1 MRVEVLKCI
10 MLREGYL
17 ARVTSLAEGMQR
29 RSKRSC
35 GPPEA
40 LPPGMV
46 DLLDLLRIATLETV
60 EAISLWRLSQVTPTP
75 APFEWNG
82 RNYLMK
88 MLQDCDFLDRVEA
101 LRKWLGFPISGNPF
115 FVPQDEVHT
124 GNEAE
129 ERSASRRTSQTA
141 GAGLGFDKF
150 GLADVGRQP
159 WLGPLV
165 LTSADEGG
173 GDFAREANSSRR
185 RKQRR
190 LRKTDA
196 TNSLAPYAAAVVNDP
211 TLLAVVKAPCPTRRG
226 DQNSI
231 QGFCPRTSALE
242 LSPRTATRDVEAL
255 VPNLVSRDDACRIGV
270 ARKALMDEQKQLLEA
285 AKVSEAEA
293 APCVGRRRKSRAWS
307 RVSNASSSAGWQNFS
322 ASVTSTAGATSKR
335 PSTFEAQVTRRT
347 GSTVGTLRPNPQ
359 VASALP
365 ETGDMRSLVLTAAG
379 LMNQPLPD
387 PHPGLGPVV
396 LKSGLPGGQLHPD
409 PFIHTVSDART
420 ATTDGL
426 EQEISIVV
434 PIISGPETEDRC
446 STAPSKPNSVVA
458 SSSTRGVAGGRQ
470 RRSVGRRSSVNHHRA
485 VTAPESISTSCSL
498 PRRSLPEQGPLNSC
512 EIQQDTPTSRGPFAE
527 GAVTLEMMKPSASE
541 YSNRALGLSRK
552 AGAELRALTAAGTTG
567 RRQPPPREIR
577 LRRLARDV
585 ARHAAELRR
594 LVGEENRLRK
604 YQASR
609 CSDGSKPDGDSQLLH
624 CGPRVGA
631 GCMEN
636 DDDALARMVSV
647 RDDGSGAPQRTGLDA
662 MDGELP
668 EHRQKNMQ
676 TLLEAK
682 RREIELKT
690 FDLGVKRHELGCLR
704 VVQKQERERKLALE
718 MERRRARLADGQRLP
733 EDEKVAESL
742 EESFCLLVQKRIR
755 GNTGRKYASCT
766 SYLHAAPFGHRGHSQ
781 AVMTIQ
787 RGVRFIWDRRATRRR
802 LLLHASATP
811 MQATIRMFVKRQAY
825 KRLLREKKELFA
837 TGKLQRIGRGMLGRR
852 RAAARRSM
860 IAAATR
866 ALDWISLENLQPEHL
881 KELAHAIHGALIDPV
896 RQFPP
901 AGVLGALRTTLTIL
915 DDAKQECTNSRGGG
929 GSSDRSNC
937 SSGGRSGSGSGGG
950 TGRRSSGV
958 GKGGVDMVTFQTA
971 LGRTVRTPVSSA
983 DLTWE
988 MAARVLERPFR
999 LLRRMRAFASG
1010 LGAFSD
1016 SSAARLLHLSSEA
1029 CRLLAAYR
1037 SDPSWSTESLSAIT
1051 LGGTAARALVGWAVE
1066 LERVFAEQ
1074 PRVENFLRDAQPAWL
1089 RKARSFQRRRRALEL
1104 HAESCR
1110 KAVAVATQYREHLE
1124 NRGRAFGD
1132 PVAALEVLEQQRQ
1145 AAEEAVQDLERKR
1158 IAFLAKQAKAEEAAG
1173 RALKDDVEFAERE
1186 ASVAARAEEMAR
1198 RLGQSGSEELA
1209 ALAGKTLDCGVI
1221 LRELQRRLR
1230 VWERRCRQGNRPLL
1244 QEWIPPTESQRNMS
1258 RALGEVRAWKQ
1269 ITVVQKTRLVEDAGG
1284 RRFVKGFTGKD
1295 MEIWRSTVEGL
1306 TACGADIESGEARLE
1321 EDVGRFEQ
1329 EISRVNAEI
1338 AAQQVS
1344 SAPWDNTTKETQAL
1358 EQQED
1363 ADAARDERRIA
1374 MGSTLPPG
1382 MLENVSGT
1390 CGGGGVESQGSSGGS
1405 SKRRPVLLLLGLD
1418 LPASVRDEVRARLEH
1433 DAPDLFGQ
1441 HVVGVDALPSLA
1453 SAAQAAGGQ
1462 GCFLEP
1468 CQEQTAGAVT
1478 PPPSTQPT
1486 RGTVVTGNTG
1496 QRGSPNH
1503 GERLGGVATARGDF
1517 EQDVVA
1523 RTRANLV
1530 QAALSAGKNVS
1541 LEVVPGPG
1549 LWARGRFLRD
1559 LEALLGGLDA
1569 CGCGV
1574 DHSDTDTKQ
1583 TSAPTVLLVEGHS
1596 RNRAG
1601 GGIDVSHG
1609 TKFVDTVAL
1618 RGEGTAKNWKADCSY
1633 DQGPEGTLP
1642 PASLTARRLKA
1653 LMEEAGQCLHDLSTE
1668 YGRTPSPFKAI
1679 QDDSYASTSSEAPR
1693 EAHQQRQGTIRAEG
1707 STDPELPTAGSFQ
1720 MGKQCNTSLAAT
1732 GSRGTALL
1740 LAACHMLLHPGRR
1753 YDLGEFRAGSGREV
1767 DLTEGVT
1774 MQKIPRKAPPTSSE
1788 EIEHGFDMVHASDL
1802 ARSCREELANQGSAR
1817 GVAALIRRVQLDSM
1831 PLETAVA
1838 LQRVVQ
1844 HSDWPVVSPLS
1855 DFAGCSASGAFVGW
1869 VVAAVAV
1876 TTELVLGGGGVAL
1889 GAGSGSARNPSGDEW
1904 KAVASGTGVVG
1915 RGWCGGAGGAG
1926 STAEG
1931 SGGDALLSTSM
1942 RNVHEERT
1950 REQRLLLGMETSLID
1965 ENVAVLDD
1973 DSPWLPPPEGPE
1985 RHGDV
1990 RNRRQCRAS
1999 EVFDELLDTVLRPFK
2014 ARGEPLSTQMGVCL
2028 GDHDRFCVTVSRAF
2042 GSIYARAVALG
2053 TGSMRKGQAVA
2064 ARTKDEDLIPLLSPN
2079 WMEK

>member
-1 MRVEVLKCI
+1 MVATNGRDRGTRSPRKSRGQGGRLLDPSSELEVLKCI

-17 ARVTSLAEGMQR
+17 ARVTRLAEGMQR
-29 RSKRSC
+29 RSKRSY
-35 GPPEA
+35 GRPEA

-46 DLLDLLRIATLETV
+46 DLLDLLRIATLETI
-60 EAISLWRLSQVTPTP
+60 EAISLWRLSQVAPTP

-124 GNEAE
+124 GTEPDG
-129 ERSASRRTSQTA
+129 RSASRRTSQTD
-141 GAGLGFDKF
+141 GAGLGFDKS

-165 LTSADEGG
+165 LKSADEGG
-173 GDFAREANSSRR
+173 GDFAREAHSSRR

-211 TLLAVVKAPCPTRRG
+211 TLLAVVKALSPTRRG
-226 DQNSI
+226 DQNGI
-231 QGFCPRTSALE
+231 RRFCPRTNALE
-242 LSPRTATRDVEAL
+242 LSPRMTTVGVEAL
-255 VPNLVSRDDACRIGV
+255 VPNLISRDDARRIGV
-270 ARKALMDEQKQLLEA
+270 ARKALIDEQKRVLEA
-285 AKVSEAEA
+285 AMVSKAEA
-293 APCVGRRRKSRAWS
+293 APCVGRRRRSRAWS

-322 ASVTSTAGATSKR
+322 ASVTSTPGATSKR

-347 GSTVGTLRPNPQ
+347 GSTGGTSRPNPQ
-359 VASALP
+359 VASGLP
-365 ETGDMRSLVLTAAG
+365 ETGDIRSLVLTAAG

-396 LKSGLPGGQLHPD
+396 LKSDLPGGQLHPD

-420 ATTDGL
+420 ATADGL
-426 EQEISIVV
+426 EREISIVA
-434 PIISGPETEDRC
+434 PTFSSPETEDRY
-446 STAPSKPNSVVA
+446 STAPSKTDSMVV
-458 SSSTRGVAGGRQ
+458 SSLIRGVAGGRQ
-470 RRSVGRRSSVNHHRA
+470 RRSVRRRSSVNHRRA
-485 VTAPESISTSCSL
+485 VTAPASISTSCSL
-498 PRRSLPEQGPLNSC
+498 PRRSLPEQGRLNSS

-527 GAVTLEMMKPSASE
+527 GAGTQEMMKPSASE
-541 YSNRALGLSRK
+541 YSSRALGLSRK

-604 YQASR
+604 YLASR
-609 CSDGSKPDGDSQLLH
+609 CSDGSKQDGDSQSLH
-624 CGPRVGA
+624 DGSRVSA

-636 DDDALARMVSV
+636 DDGALASMVSA
-647 RDDGSGAPQRTGLDA
+647 REDGNGAPQWTGFDA
-662 MDGELP
+662 VDGELL

-676 TLLEAK
+676 TLLEEK

-690 FDLGVKRHELGCLR
+690 FDLGVKRDELGCLR

-718 MERRRARLADGQRLP
+718 MERRRARLADGQQRLP

-742 EESFCLLVQKRIR
+742 EESSCLLVQKRIR
-755 GNTGRKYASCT
+755 GNTGRKYAAW
-766 SYLHAAPFGHRGHSQ
+766 YKAHIQQ
-781 AVMTIQ
+781 ASLSMTIQ
-787 RGVRFIWDRRATRRR
+787 RGVRFIWDIRATRRR
-802 LLLHASATP
+802 LLLHASARP

-825 KRLLREKKELFA
+825 KRLLREKQELFA
-837 TGKLQRIGRGMLGRR
+837 TCMIQRIGRGMLGRR

-866 ALDWISLENLQPEHL
+866 ALDWVSLEKLQPKHL
-881 KELAHAIHGALIDPV
+881 KELAHAIHGALVDPV

-901 AGVLGALRTTLTIL
+901 AGVLGALRVTLTIL
-915 DDAKQECTNSRGGG
+915 GDAKEECTSSSGGG
-929 GSSDRSNC
+929 GSSGRSNC
-937 SSGGRSGSGSGGG
+937 SSGGTSGSGSGGG
-950 TGRRSSGV
+950 AGRRSSGV
-958 GKGGVDMVTFQTA
+958 GNGSVDMVTFQTA

-988 MAARVLERPFR
+988 MAARVLGRPFR

-1010 LGAFSD
+1010 LGASSD
-1016 SSAARLLHLSSEA
+1016 SSPARLLHLSSEA

-1037 SDPSWSTESLSAIT
+1037 SDPSWSTESLATIT

-1066 LERVFAEQ
+1066 LERVYAEQ
-1074 PRVENFLRDAQPAWL
+1074 PCVEKFLRDAQPAWL
-1089 RKARSFQRRRRALEL
+1089 RKGRSFQRRRRALEL

-1110 KAVAVATQYREHLE
+1110 QAVVVARQYREHLE
-1124 NRGRAFGD
+1124 NRGRAYGD
-1132 PVAALEVLEQQRQ
+1132 PVVALEVLEQQHQ
-1145 AAEEAVQDLERKR
+1145 AAEEAVKDLERKR
-1158 IAFLAKQAKAEEAAG
+1158 IAFLATQAKAEEAAG
-1173 RALKDDVEFAERE
+1173 RALTDDVEFAERE
-1186 ASVAARAEEMAR
+1186 ASVAARAEEMTR

-1209 ALAGKTLDCGVI
+1209 ALAGKTLDCRVI

-1230 VWERRCRQGNRPLL
+1230 VWERRCRQENRPLL
-1244 QEWIPPTESQRNMS
+1244 QEWIPTTESQRSMS

-1295 MEIWRSTVEGL
+1295 MEIWRSAVEGL
-1306 TACGADIESGEARLE
+1306 AACGADIESGEARLK

-1338 AAQQVS
+1338 AAQKVS

-1358 EQQED
+1358 ERQED
-1363 ADAARDERRIA
+1363 ADAARDERRTA
-1374 MGSTLPPG
+1374 MGATLPPG
-1382 MLENVSGT
+1382 MLENPSGT
-1390 CGGGGVESQGSSGGS
+1390 CAWGGVESQGPSDGS
-1405 SKRRPVLLLLGLD
+1405 SQRRPVLLLLGLD
-1418 LPASVRDEVRARLEH
+1418 LPASVRDEVRVGLER
-1433 DAPDLFGQ
+1433 DAPGLFGQ

-1468 CQEQTAGAVT
+1468 RQEQTAGAVT

-1486 RGTVVTGNTG
+1486 WETIVTGNTG

-1503 GERLGGVATARGDF
+1503 GERLGGVATARGEF
-1517 EQDVVA
+1517 EQGVVA
-1523 RTRANLV
+1523 RTRGNVV

-1541 LEVVPGPG
+1541 LEVAPGPG

-1559 LEALLGGLDA
+1559 LEALIGGLHA

-1574 DHSDTDTKQ
+1574 DHGDTDTKQ
-1583 TSAPTVLLVEGHS
+1583 TSGPTVLLVEGHS

-1609 TKFVDTVAL
+1609 TKFVGTRAL
-1618 RGEGTAKNWKADCSY
+1618 RREDAANNWKADCSY
-1633 DQGPEGTLP
+1633 DQVPEGTLP
-1642 PASLTARRLKA
+1642 PELLAAWRLKA
-1653 LMEEAGQCLHDLSTE
+1653 LMEEAAQCLHDLSTE

-1679 QDDSYASTSSEAPR
+1679 RDDRYAFTSSEAPR
-1693 EAHQQRQGTIRAEG
+1693 EAHQRREGTIRAEG
-1707 STDPELPTAGSFQ
+1707 STDPERPTAGSFQ
-1720 MGKQCNTSLAAT
+1720 MGKQCNPSLAAT
-1732 GSRGTALL
+1732 GSRGMTLL
-1740 LAACHMLLHPGRR
+1740 LAACHVLLHPGRR
-1753 YDLGEFRAGSGREV
+1753 YDLGEFRVGRGRDV
-1767 DLTEGVT
+1767 DLTKGMT
-1774 MQKIPRKAPPTSSE
+1774 MQKSPGKAPPTSSE
-1788 EIEHGFDMVHASDL
+1788 EVGHGAFEMVHASDL

-1817 GVAALIRRVQLDSM
+1817 GVAALLRRADLDSM

-1838 LQRVVQ
+1838 LQRLVR
-1844 HSDWPVVSPLS
+1844 HSDWPVASPRS

-1869 VVAAVAV
+1869 VAAAVAV

-1889 GAGSGSARNPSGDEW
+1889 GAVSGLARNPSGDEQ
-1904 KAVASGTGVVG
+1904 KAVASGTCVEG
-1915 RGWCGGAGGAG
+1915 RGWCAGAGGAG

-1942 RNVHEERT
+1942 RNVQEERT
-1950 REQRLLLGMETSLID
+1950 REQRLLLGTETSLID
-1965 ENVAVLDD
+1965 ENISVLDD
-1973 DSPWLPPPEGPE
+1973 DSPWLPLPEGPE
-1985 RHGDV
+1985 GHGDV

-1999 EVFDELLDTVLRPFK
+1999 EVFDALLDTVLRPFNVFEVVDHEFSLGNNRPQHQE
-2014 ARGEPLSTQMGVCL
+2014 AAFAPSVPQATGEGSLSTQMG
-2028 GDHDRFCVTVSRAF
+2028 
-2042 GSIYARAVALG
+2042 
-2053 TGSMRKGQAVA
+2053 
-2064 ARTKDEDLIPLLSPN
+2064 
-2079 WMEK
+2079 